1 MGNFPQIDDPRFHAW
16 ARKLGRPIKEGTPF
30 RDVLELFLR
39 WIYELGDEQRA
50 SDAVRRREQAEKQAM
65 LDRATVRVPGLFR
78 PVRREADDLMARVA
92 AGWTRG
98 RPGLRREAYDAV
110 NNAVPL
116 TRWLNSHGADVDV
129 DRWTYM
135 RHYFIALS
143 GLGNMPVDP
152 DELLA
157 QVVHQERLYLEAERK
172 VRDAAAEAERKVRDA
187 AARASRPGLQ
197 REALLRWAR
206 KLPMNPVDNFEPGIA
221 FYDMESAGARKDFM
235 DHGGSVEIDGY
246 DVTVSYDDGKSLFF
260 SSKILDFRGDD
271 IRTAVAAF
279 VRRHKKS
286 GRLVMFVV
294 HQPDA
299 PVYRDLPV
307 IDALTQADRMYLGV
321 PYLLTP
327 LIHARFTRDPLYDV
341 ALGILGVLRVMS
353 LGKLLPVG
361 ARILSA
367 GVSTTARVGTGL
379 FAAGRS
385 AAAEV
390 MLAVR
395 TYGFTTQAAT
405 WVGRSAWHY
414 YLTNAVAINTHVIV
428 GTEIALG
435 FAGQDM
441 GPLSL
446 GDSLV
451 MASQTDD
458 AVRAGRRTWQEVTA
472 QVEIVED
479 AGNVARLTVTKVE
492 EIAEDVA
499 KREYDLGKKVV
510 AAKPGASKSA
520 RGVDDAAT
528 QAKGVAVPRPPVVP
542 PGAVAKGKRTI
553 KAPFGAIGPPVL
565 LEDLNA
571 AKATMVAN
579 LGRFPSVKT
588 KYIPAALDAIRGIS
602 ADAIKTAGI
611 RAQDLANLANGLSRA
626 GPSVRAFVNDY
637 HAVPGFEQVLLNW
650 AKRAYWNTRG
660 NKPSWVSS
668 KASYT
673 GATYVMKYV
682 TGKKLPPL
690 ALRFEWPVSINDTR
704 FGSEVTARW
713 VDIVLS
719 DGERL
724 RPGATI
730 QIELKSW
737 TEETLRNKTWSPPG
751 LSTAYP
757 GTVGY
762 QLIRDTALFRPENIR
777 WVFDP
782 SKGLTKPQVIRAFER
797 VIANDPYL
805 ALQWGGK
812 DRSPRAIRDLL
823 DKVIE
828 VF

>member
-16 ARKLGRPIKEGTPF
+16 ARRLGRPITEGTPF
-30 RDVLELFLR
+30 GEVLELFQR
-39 WIYELGDEQRA
+39 WIYELGDGQRA
-50 SDAVRRREQAEKQAM
+50 SDAARRREQAEKQAM
-65 LDRATVRVPGLFR
+65 LDRATVRVPELSG
-78 PVRREADDLMARVA
+78 PVRREAEDLRARVA

-98 RPGLRREAYDAV
+98 RPELRREAYDAV

-116 TRWLNSHGADVDV
+116 TRWLYHSHGADVAV
-129 DRWTYM
+129 DRWTYL

-143 GLGNMPVDP
+143 GLGDVPVDR

-172 VRDAAAEAERKVRDA
+172 AAEA
-187 AARASRPGLQ
+187 AARARRQGLQ

-221 FYDMESAGARKDFM
+221 FYDVESAGARKDFM
-235 DHGGSVEIDGY
+235 DYGGSVDVDGY
-246 DVTVSYDDGKSLFF
+246 DVTVSYGDGTSLSF
-260 SSKILDFRGDD
+260 SSKALDLKGDD

-294 HQPDA
+294 HDPGA
-299 PVYRDLPV
+299 PVYRDLPE
-307 IDALTQADRMYLGV
+307 IGALTQADRIYLGV

-327 LIHARFTRDPLYDV
+327 LIHARFTQDPLYDV
-341 ALGILGVLRVMS
+341 ALGMLGVLRVMS
-353 LGKLLPVG
+353 LGKGLPVG

-367 GVSTTARVGTGL
+367 GFSTTARVGTGL

-390 MLAVR
+390 TFAVSR
-395 TYGFTTQAAT
+395 YGFTTQAAT
-405 WVGRSAWHY
+405 WVGRSGWHY
-414 YLTNAVAINTHVIV
+414 YLTNAVAINTHVVV

-435 FAGQDM
+435 FSGQDM

-451 MASQTDD
+451 MASQLDD

-472 QVEIVED
+472 RVVAIED
-479 AGNVARLTVTKVE
+479 AGTVARLEVTKVE

-528 QAKGVAVPRPPVVP
+528 QTRGVAVPRPPVVP
-542 PGAVAKGKRTI
+542 RGAVAQGKRAT
-553 KAPFGAIGPPVL
+553 KTPSGAVGPPVL
-565 LEDLNA
+565 LEDLKA
-571 AKATMVAN
+571 AKGTMVTN
-579 LGRFPSVKT
+579 LSRFPSVRT
-588 KYIPAALDAIRGIS
+588 KYTPAALDALRGMS
-602 ADAIKTAGI
+602 LDAIKTAGI
-611 RAQDLANLANGLSRA
+611 RAQDLANLAYGLSRA
-626 GPSVRAFVNDY
+626 GPSVRAFINDY

-650 AKRAYWNTRG
+650 AKRAYWNARG
-660 NKPSWVSS
+660 KKPSWVSS

-682 TGKKLPPL
+682 TRKKLPPS

-719 DGERL
+719 GAERV

-737 TEETLRNKTWSPPG
+737 TEAMLRIKTGSPAG
-751 LSTAYP
+751 RSTAYP

-777 WVFDP
+777 WVFDA

-805 ALQWGGK
+805 TLQWGGK
-812 DRSPRAIRDLL
+812 DRSPRAIKDLL
-823 DKVIE
+823 DTVIE